1 MSEQNEQPFRSR
13 EEELQHLGQ
22 ELADIREALRDI
34 LGCVNQIERHVKR
47 AFGMSELPGQARRP
61 SVKRSED
68 GATPQPTISPEE
80 AITAFDGLVR
90 T

>member
-34 LGCVNQIERHVKR
+34 LGCVNQSNATSSVRS
-47 AFGMSELPGQARRP
+47 GCLSYPARLGGR
-61 SVKRSED
+61 V
-68 GATPQPTISPEE
+68 
-80 AITAFDGLVR
+80 
-90 T
+90 